1 MFSGAD
7 ELPIA
12 GKNKNRFEVMRDI
25 WNKITEWS
33 EGKKPFSIAR
43 VIQTWRSA
51 PRSSGAGMI
60 MVSLNGKGVV
70 REVKIDPSIVDPKD
84 IGLLEDLIAAAVN
97 DARSKVDD
105 KVAEKMQEVSG
116 GITLPPGFNLPF

>member
-1 MFSGAD
+1 M
-7 ELPIA
+7 
-12 GKNKNRFEVMRDI
+12 KNLGQMMKQVQEMQEKMQLMQAQMEDLTV
-25 WNKITEWS
+25 
-33 EGKKPFSIAR
+33 EG
-43 VIQTWRSA
+43 
-51 PRSSGAGMI
+51 SSGAGMI

-70 REVKIDPSIVDPKD
+70 RKVKIDPTIVDSND
-84 IGLLEDLIAAAVN
+84 VGLLEDLIAAAVN

>member
-1 MFSGAD
+1 M
-7 ELPIA
+7 
-12 GKNKNRFEVMRDI
+12 KNLGQMMKQVQEMQEKMQSLQAEMEDLTV
-25 WNKITEWS
+25 
-33 EGKKPFSIAR
+33 EG
-43 VIQTWRSA
+43 
-51 PRSSGAGMI
+51 SSGAGMI